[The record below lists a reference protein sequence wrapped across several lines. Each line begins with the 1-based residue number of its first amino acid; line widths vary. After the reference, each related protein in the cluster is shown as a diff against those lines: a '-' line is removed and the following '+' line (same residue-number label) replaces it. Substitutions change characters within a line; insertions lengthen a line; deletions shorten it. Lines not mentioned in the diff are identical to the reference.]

1 MDKFIRE
8 FTIPHVVCDGIVD
21 FYYNNDDYPIKRGRH
36 GGKSTSE
43 NKDLEVKDSY
53 DVCVALNYSDF
64 DKRIKN
70 YLDALN
76 GCLDEYFDEFP
87 HAKMPCRISD
97 KFNIQRYE
105 PGGGYKVWHHER
117 THNKHALRRHIV
129 WMTYLTDNPNG
140 GTEFLYQDL
149 CVNAEKGKTL
159 IWPAEWNYTHRS
171 QIDKENEKMII
182 TGWVELL

>member
-1 MDKFIRE
+1 MDRFIRE
-8 FTIPHVVCDGIVD
+8 FTISPSICDDIVD
-21 FYYNNDDYPIKRGRH
+21 FYYNNDDYPIRRGRH
-36 GGKSTSE
+36 GGKASDES
-43 NKDLEVKDSY
+43 KDLEVKDSY
-53 DVCVALNYSDF
+53 DVCVGLNYSDF

-117 THNKHALRRHIV
+117 THNKHALRRHVV

-171 QIDKENEKMII
+171 QIDEENEKMII